1 MTRKVKPQK
10 QSQDLQLELRI
21 RVPSQLH
28 GVPAGEQTIFATSF
42 EDIREQMQALGC
54 DPRYIINVIAHVRD
68 SLVAAYPEEYKEQ
81 VEKWNASNPL
91 VS

>member
-1 MTRKVKPQK
+1 MTRKPKPKK
-10 QSQDLQLELRI
+10 QTQDLQLELRI
-21 RVPSQLH
+21 RVPSKLH
-28 GVPAGEQTIFATSF
+28 GVPPGEQTIFATSF
-42 EDIREQMQALGC
+42 ADIKQQMFELGC

-68 SLVAAYPEEYKEQ
+68 SLIEAYPEEFADQ